1 MHLRGTGYALTASLM
16 FGFGVV
22 LAKLLSGEIDAVLVA
37 FLSLSIGGLLL
48 TGFLLFTGNSLFYN
62 LSVLNRADWINI
74 FLLSCIGTA
83 LPLLLIVAGFTRTS
97 ALEGGFILQ
106 LNGMAAL
113 IFALLL
119 LHERFRLRQGLGI
132 LLLLVGST
140 LVVLKG
146 SQGGVDWKSGG
157 LGNLLILAGAIGLG
171 FGFIPAK
178 RLSERIETL
187 QLTALRLLLGAATL
201 LPIVAFQVL
210 FESFRLESFQETV
223 TGLVAVVWASRRLD
237 LTFGVGDILLFAAW
251 AASGAAIYLAIF
263 IGLTATSF
271 WIEDRIG
278 ISPPVF
284 NLMQFGRYPLTIYDA
299 WVRFALSFVIPFAFA
314 SFYPTIRF
322 LRREEFLAEFW
333 LVPAVAAISLTLALS
348 LWKSGEARYH
358 STGT

>member
-48 TGFLLFTGNSLFYN
+48 TGFLLFTGNSLFHN

-210 FESFRLESFQETV
+210 FESQSLLWQPSFTSLWALPVYILTSFCLGYLSQQAGFRLLKAWEMATIMQTV
-223 TGLVAVVWASRRLD
+223 PLFSTIFAVLMLHDTITPLQA
-237 LTFGVGDILLFAAW
+237 VG
-251 AASGAAIYLAIF
+251 G
-263 IGLTATSF
+263 
-271 WIEDRIG
+271 
-278 ISPPVF
+278 
-284 NLMQFGRYPLTIYDA
+284 
-299 WVRFALSFVIPFAFA
+299 
-314 SFYPTIRF
+314 
-322 LRREEFLAEFW
+322 FLAV
-333 LVPAVAAISLTLALS
+333 LGGIIASLSDRKPMPIAPTEVTPFQQEPGKDHAHQ
-348 LWKSGEARYH
+348 E
-358 STGT
+358 

>member
-48 TGFLLFTGNSLFYN
+48 TGFLLFTGNSFFHN

-201 LPIVAFQVL
+201 LPIVAFQIL
-210 FESFRLESFQETV
+210 FETQSLLWQPSFTSLWALPMYILTSFCLGYLSQQAGFRLLKAWEMATIMQTV
-223 TGLVAVVWASRRLD
+223 PLFSTIFAVLMLHDTITPLQA
-237 LTFGVGDILLFAAW
+237 VG
-251 AASGAAIYLAIF
+251 G
-263 IGLTATSF
+263 
-271 WIEDRIG
+271 
-278 ISPPVF
+278 
-284 NLMQFGRYPLTIYDA
+284 
-299 WVRFALSFVIPFAFA
+299 
-314 SFYPTIRF
+314 
-322 LRREEFLAEFW
+322 FLAV
-333 LVPAVAAISLTLALS
+333 LGGIIASLSDRKPTLIVPTAVTPFQQESGKDLAHH
-348 LWKSGEARYH
+348 E
-358 STGT
+358 

>member
-48 TGFLLFTGNSLFYN
+48 TGFLLFTGNSLFHN

-119 LHERFRLRQGLGI
+119 LSERFRLRQSLGI
-132 LLLLVGST
+132 LLMLVGST

-146 SQGGVDWKSGG
+146 TQGGGDWTSGG

-201 LPIVAFQVL
+201 LPIVAFQIL
-210 FESFRLESFQETV
+210 FESQSLLWQPSFTSLWALPVYILTSFCLGYLSQQAGFRLLKAWEMATIMQTV
-223 TGLVAVVWASRRLD
+223 PLFSTIFAVLMLHDTITPLQA
-237 LTFGVGDILLFAAW
+237 VG
-251 AASGAAIYLAIF
+251 G
-263 IGLTATSF
+263 
-271 WIEDRIG
+271 
-278 ISPPVF
+278 
-284 NLMQFGRYPLTIYDA
+284 
-299 WVRFALSFVIPFAFA
+299 
-314 SFYPTIRF
+314 
-322 LRREEFLAEFW
+322 FLAV
-333 LVPAVAAISLTLALS
+333 LGGIIASLSDRKPTPIAPTAVTPFQQESGKDHAL
-348 LWKSGEARYH
+348 
-358 STGT
+358 

>member
-1 MHLRGTGYALTASLM
+1 M

-210 FESFRLESFQETV
+210 FESQSLLWQPSFTSLWALPVYILTSFCLGYLSQQAGFRLLKAWEMATIMQTV
-223 TGLVAVVWASRRLD
+223 PLFSTIFAVLMLHDTITPLQA
-237 LTFGVGDILLFAAW
+237 VG
-251 AASGAAIYLAIF
+251 G
-263 IGLTATSF
+263 
-271 WIEDRIG
+271 
-278 ISPPVF
+278 
-284 NLMQFGRYPLTIYDA
+284 
-299 WVRFALSFVIPFAFA
+299 
-314 SFYPTIRF
+314 
-322 LRREEFLAEFW
+322 FLAV
-333 LVPAVAAISLTLALS
+333 LGGIIASLSDRKPTLIVPTAVTPFQQEPGKDHAHH
-348 LWKSGEARYH
+348 E
-358 STGT
+358 

>member
-48 TGFLLFTGNSLFYN
+48 TGFLLFTGNSIFHN

-83 LPLLLIVAGFTRTS
+83 LPLLLIVAGFTRTN

-106 LNGMAAL
+106 LNGIAAL

-119 LHERFRLRQGLGI
+119 LSERFRLRQSLGI

-146 SQGGVDWKSGG
+146 SQGGGGDWTSGG

-201 LPIVAFQVL
+201 LPIVAFQIL
-210 FESFRLESFQETV
+210 FESQSLLWQPSFTSLWALPVYILTSFCLGYLSQQAGFRLLKAWEMATIMQTV
-223 TGLVAVVWASRRLD
+223 PLFSTIFAVLMLHDTITPLQA
-237 LTFGVGDILLFAAW
+237 VG
-251 AASGAAIYLAIF
+251 G
-263 IGLTATSF
+263 
-271 WIEDRIG
+271 
-278 ISPPVF
+278 
-284 NLMQFGRYPLTIYDA
+284 
-299 WVRFALSFVIPFAFA
+299 
-314 SFYPTIRF
+314 
-322 LRREEFLAEFW
+322 FLAV
-333 LVPAVAAISLTLALS
+333 LGGIIASLSDRKPTPIASTAVTPFQQEPGKDHA
-348 LWKSGEARYH
+348 H
-358 STGT
+358 H

>member
-1 MHLRGTGYALTASLM
+1 M

-48 TGFLLFTGNSLFYN
+48 TGFLLFTGNSLFHN

-201 LPIVAFQVL
+201 LPIVVFQIL
-210 FESFRLESFQETV
+210 FESQSLLWQPSFTSLWALPVYILTSFCLGYLSQQAGFRLLKAWEMATIMQTV
-223 TGLVAVVWASRRLD
+223 PLFSTIFAVLMLHDTITPLQA
-237 LTFGVGDILLFAAW
+237 VG
-251 AASGAAIYLAIF
+251 G
-263 IGLTATSF
+263 
-271 WIEDRIG
+271 
-278 ISPPVF
+278 
-284 NLMQFGRYPLTIYDA
+284 
-299 WVRFALSFVIPFAFA
+299 
-314 SFYPTIRF
+314 
-322 LRREEFLAEFW
+322 FLAV
-333 LVPAVAAISLTLALS
+333 LGGIIASLSDRKPTLIVPTAVTPFQQEPGKDHAHH
-348 LWKSGEARYH
+348 E
-358 STGT
+358 